1 MSQKCKIVPTP
12 DGGYMI
18 SGDFE
23 IAWASGHPIN
33 SRAVV
38 HLCRCGQSKD
48 KPFCD
53 GSHKVVGF
61 RSQEGDETAHR
72 EN

>member
-12 DGGYMI
+12 EGGYMI

-23 IAWASGHPIN
+23 IAWPSGHEIK

-38 HLCRCGQSKD
+38 YLCRCGQSKD

-53 GSHKVVGF
+53 GSHKKVGF
-61 RSQEGDETAHR
+61 TSQEGDETAHR
-72 EN
+72 E

>member
-1 MSQKCKIVPTP
+1 
-12 DGGYMI
+12 MI

-23 IAWASGHPIN
+23 IAWPSGNAIK

-38 HLCRCGQSKD
+38 YLCRCGQSND

-53 GSHKVVGF
+53 GSHKKVGF
-61 RSQEGDETAHR
+61 SSQEGDATAHR
-72 EN
+72 E